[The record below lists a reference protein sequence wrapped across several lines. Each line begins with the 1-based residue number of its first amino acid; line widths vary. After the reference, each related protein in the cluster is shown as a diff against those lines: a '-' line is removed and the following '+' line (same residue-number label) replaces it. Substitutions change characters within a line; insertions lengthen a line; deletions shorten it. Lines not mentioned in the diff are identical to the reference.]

1 MWHLL
6 ISIKFYVY
14 SVLVVHILALFYLF
28 PIAMFNIVIYSFA
41 VFVCMALIVAYGHY
55 RMQIEEIMEFYDYE
69 HHNAYIIHNEI
80 DLKLKST
87 GYHLT

>member
-14 SVLVVHILALFYLF
+14 SVLVAHILALFYLF

-41 VFVCMALIVAYGHY
+41 VFVCMSLIIAYGHF
-55 RMQIEEIMEFYDYE
+55 RMQIEETMKFYDYE
-69 HHNAYIIHNEI
+69 HHNPQVITLH
-80 DLKLKST
+80 K
-87 GYHLT
+87 

>member
-14 SVLVVHILALFYLF
+14 SVLVAHILALFYLF

-41 VFVCMALIVAYGHY
+41 LCICCALILAYGHL
-55 RMQIEEIMEFYDYE
+55 RMQIEETMEFYNYE
-69 HHNAYIIHNEI
+69 HHDPVLYQLPTYEFI
-80 DLKLKST
+80 DSS
-87 GYHLT
+87 HS

>member
-14 SVLVVHILALFYLF
+14 SVLIAHILALFYMF
-28 PIAMFNIVIYSFA
+28 PIPMFYLTGHLAACSVIACYISFQ
-41 VFVCMALIVAYGHY
+41 VQMD
-55 RMQIEEIMEFYDYE
+55 EIMDFYDYQQ
-69 HHNAYIIHNEI
+69 HNEI

-87 GYHLT
+87 GYYLT